1 MIRIL
6 ITAALMGA
14 ALVTQAQISGVKKGG
29 LMALAAPT
37 GPRSLLNLYLHDAV
51 MKKGSTDTLHVK
63 VMSVGTEA
71 LNVNAIVTTSGVRV
85 LNPITTALDPGNHH
99 LLTIVVDAPKTK
111 KTIAE
116 EKLTVVSNSGRE
128 EVLVMRLRTE

>member
-71 LNVNAIVTTSGVRV
+71 LNVSNIATTSGVRV